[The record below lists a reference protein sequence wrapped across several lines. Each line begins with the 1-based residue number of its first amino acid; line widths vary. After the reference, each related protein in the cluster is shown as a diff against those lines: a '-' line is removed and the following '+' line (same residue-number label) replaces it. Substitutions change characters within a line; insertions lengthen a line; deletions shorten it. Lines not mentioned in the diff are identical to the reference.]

1 MICVRANQDR
11 IHASLGFHHC
21 GSIVFPDGP
30 IFLGAAVGYQAWQ
43 SMDDPPAEAFNDTSV
58 LGALLLGWR
67 PGLLYCSAIF
77 WMVRG
82 VRWVLRWSSPSG
94 V

>member
-1 MICVRANQDR
+1 
-11 IHASLGFHHC
+11 
-21 GSIVFPDGP
+21 
-30 IFLGAAVGYQAWQ
+30 
-43 SMDDPPAEAFNDTSV
+43 MDDPPAEAFNDTSV